1 MKRLTAILMMLSLAF
16 PAGALAELEVNME
29 QKEENGS
36 ALVVFSAAEVQAA
49 ETTAAPGET
58 PDPAPLMANGLIE
71 AKFEQAKAAQ
81 LTQRAGAEIRQ
92 SGEVCT
98 FGNVASLVLHWDGTQ
113 ADGTAGSAVRALALD
128 LTTGEEIR
136 LEQLFDDADA
146 AIDAMERIIE
156 EDVLPDL
163 SDYMEYSELLPMP
176 RDNYAVDEYGLTVYY
191 PDDSY
196 RYFDEQSGAVQFAWY
211 ELADYI
217 GEDSPVY
224 ALAHA
229 QGDLTALADAA
240 KDGKLP
246 GPMTQAAVGQKLGEA
261 LDAYTLLTDPDYT
274 KDSRVYL
281 FEEASL
287 RGWAVEIP
295 KYAETDEAETPISAV
310 RTTRADVCGLTV
322 GKTTKDE
329 LTALLGEPRETRAYD
344 ADDAADRMLE
354 AGESLF
360 FELSGHILQAHVD
373 ENSVLS
379 CLILRDAMPEELY

>member
-92 SGEVCT
+92 SGEVRT
-98 FGNVASLVLHWDGTQ
+98 FGNIASLVLHWDGTQ

>member
-16 PAGALAELEVNME
+16 PAWAAAELEVNME
-29 QKEENGS
+29 QKEENGQM
-36 ALVVFSAAEVQAA
+36 LVVFSAEEAQAA
-49 ETTAAPGET
+49 EATAAPEET
-58 PDPAPLMANGLIE
+58 PDPALLMANGLIE
-71 AKFEQAKAAQ
+71 AKFEQAKATQ
-81 LTQRAGAEIRQ
+81 LTQRAGAEIMQ
-92 SGEVCT
+92 SGELRT
-98 FGNVASLVLHWDGTQ
+98 FGSVASLVLHWNGTQ
-113 ADGTAGSAVRALALD
+113 PDGTAGSAVRALVLD

-156 EDVLPDL
+156 EDVLPEL

-176 RDNYAVDEYGLTVYY
+176 RDNYAIDEYGLTVFY

-211 ELADYI
+211 ELAEYI

-229 QGDLTALADAA
+229 QGDLNALTDAA
-240 KDGKLP
+240 KDGRLP
-246 GPMTQAAVGQKLGEA
+246 GPMEQAALGQKLGEV
-261 LDAYTLLTDPDYT
+261 LSTYTLLTDPDYT

-295 KYAETDEAETPISAV
+295 KYAETDEDETPISAI
-310 RTTRADVCGLTV
+310 RTTRADVCGLTI

-329 LTALLGEPRETRAYD
+329 LTALLGEPKETRTYD
-344 ADDAADRMLE
+344 ADAADRMLE